1 MTLYLFL
8 FFLLI
13 IYIFLL
19 HNYLKTQKYIF
30 KIFIAL
36 TISIFFIFLYQTIKD
51 NEGYAITESLP
62 ESFYILNS
70 YTYND
75 YILLLIKE
83 EKSKPRLYKI
93 NKTLELNKFL
103 NKYKSLQKD
112 GQDVVVNID
121 YLDKSDSLG
130 MYIESRQKKLPPK

>member
-8 FFLLI
+8 LFLLI

-103 NKYKSLQKD
+103 KKYKSLQKD

>member
-8 FFLLI
+8 LFLLI

>member
-8 FFLLI
+8 LFLLI

-19 HNYLKTQKYIF
+19 HNYLKAQKYIF

-83 EKSKPRLYKI
+83 ERSKPRLYKI

-103 NKYKSLQKD
+103 KKYKSLQKD

-121 YLDKSDSLG
+121 YSNESDSLG

>member
-8 FFLLI
+8 LFLLI

-30 KIFIAL
+30 KILVSL

-83 EKSKPRLYKI
+83 DKSKPRLYKI

-103 NKYKSLQKD
+103 NKYRNLQKD
-112 GQDVVVNID
+112 GQDVVVKID
-121 YLDKSDSLG
+121 YLDESDSLG
-130 MYIESRQKKLPPK
+130 MHIESRQKKLPPK